1 MVNSG
6 LPHIDTGEVW
16 PMVNSGLPPIDM
28 VELCDLRYFRC
39 LAQLLDPAT
48 GLIWVKF
55 PGQIV

>member
-28 VELCDLRYFRC
+28 VEMCDLRYSDVSLNC
-39 LAQLLDPAT
+39 WIQLQ
-48 GLIWVKF
+48 V
-55 PGQIV
+55 